1 MIHSFGV
8 DQRPRNQDLLA
19 FGVRPVAIPIAR
31 SPSGEVAEG
40 KRKKGEEDEEDEG
53 DEVWQEGKRLE
64 DFLLQTVISFDFNYC
79 K

>member
-1 MIHSFGV
+1 MGF
-8 DQRPRNQDLLA
+8 DQLLS
-19 FGVRPVAIPIAR
+19 R
-31 SPSGEVAEG
+31 SLGLGEVAEG